1 VDADPPPYF
10 IAACPY
16 APIQEI
22 ALLHHAL
29 TMFSPVAATEDS
41 GEGPVFHGPS
51 VEEFFPEPI
60 LFIGTPFEM
69 NRIMIIRVVVALL
82 VILVFWLGTRR
93 MRLVPTRFQAGV
105 EYLLAVP
112 RNISVDLLGE
122 KDGPRFLPLLTT
134 IFFLVLSANFTG
146 IIPPA
151 NIASTSL
158 IGLPLVL
165 AVVSYVT
172 FIYAGLKKHPGTF
185 LKNALFPPGVPWP
198 LYIIVTPIEFVS
210 TFVLRPITLTL
221 RLLMNMLVGHLLLVL
236 FFLATNFFI
245 VELSG
250 GWTALGVG
258 ILAFA
263 FAWSGFEILVA
274 VLQAYVFTLLT
285 AVYLQL
291 ALADE
296 H

>member
-1 VDADPPPYF
+1 MPLVTADVEPF
-10 IAACPY
+10 
-16 APIQEI
+16 
-22 ALLHHAL
+22 
-29 TMFSPVAATEDS
+29 V
-41 GEGPVFHGPS
+41 GPS
-51 VEEFFPEPI
+51 VEEFFPEPV

-69 NRIMIIRVVVALL
+69 NRIMIIRVLVALI

-93 MRLVPTRFQAGV
+93 MKVVPTRFQAAI

-112 RNISVDLLGE
+112 RNISIDLLGE

-134 IFFLVLSANFTG
+134 IFFVVISANFTG

-158 IGLPLVL
+158 IGLPIVL

-172 FIYAGLKKHPGTF
+172 FIYAGIKKHPGAF
-185 LKNALFPPGVPWP
+185 FKNALFPSGVPWY
-198 LYIIVTPIEFVS
+198 LYFIVTPIEFVS
-210 TFVLRPITLTL
+210 TFILRPITLTL

-236 FFLATNFFI
+236 FFLATNYF
-245 VELSG
+245 VVTLGG
-250 GWTALGVG
+250 GWSALGVG
-258 ILAFA
+258 ILGFA
-263 FAWSGFEILVA
+263 FAWTGFEILVA

>member
-1 VDADPPPYF
+1 MH
-10 IAACPY
+10 
-16 APIQEI
+16 APNQET

-29 TMFSPVAATEDS
+29 TLLPLATDDES
-41 GEGPVFHGPS
+41 GEGGFVGPS
-51 VEEFFPEPI
+51 IEEFFPEGV
-60 LFIGTPFEM
+60 LFVGTPFEM
-69 NRIMIIRVVVALL
+69 NRILIVRVVVALL
-82 VILVFWLGTRR
+82 VVLVFWLGTRR
-93 MRLVPTRFQAGV
+93 MKVVPGRFQAAI

-112 RNISVDLLGE
+112 RNISTDLLGT

-134 IFFLVLSANFTG
+134 IFFLVISANITG
-146 IIPPA
+146 VIPPA
-151 NIASTSL
+151 SIASTSL
-158 IGLPLVL
+158 IGLPMIL
-165 AVVSYVT
+165 AIVSYVT
-172 FIYAGLKKHPGTF
+172 FIYAGVKKHPGKF
-185 LKNALFPPGVPWP
+185 FRNSLFPPGVPWP
-198 LYIIVTPIEFVS
+198 LYLIVTPIEFVS

-221 RLLMNMLVGHLLLVL
+221 RLLMNMIVGHLLLVL

-245 VELSG
+245 VDLSG
-250 GWTALGVG
+250 GWTAVG
-258 ILAFA
+258 IGTLAFS

>member
-1 VDADPPPYF
+1 MLPLLAAADD
-10 IAACPY
+10 
-16 APIQEI
+16 
-22 ALLHHAL
+22 
-29 TMFSPVAATEDS
+29 T
-41 GEGPVFHGPS
+41 GEGPTFVGPS
-51 VEEFFPEPI
+51 VEEFFPEAV

-69 NRIMIIRVVVALL
+69 NRIMIIRVLVALI

-93 MRLVPTRFQAGV
+93 MKIVPTRFQAAI

-112 RNISVDLLGE
+112 RNIATDLLGE
-122 KDGPRFLPLLTT
+122 KDGARFLPLLTT
-134 IFFLVLSANFTG
+134 IFFVVISANFTG

-158 IGLPLVL
+158 IGLPIIL

-172 FIYAGLKKHPGTF
+172 FIYAGIKKHPGKF
-185 LKNALFPPGVPWP
+185 FQNALFPPGVPKA
-198 LYIIVTPIEFVS
+198 LYVIVTPIEFVS
-210 TFVLRPITLTL
+210 TFILRPVTLTL

-245 VELSG
+245 VEVGG
-250 GWTALGVG
+250 GWTAAGIG
-258 ILAFA
+258 ILGFA

-274 VLQAYVFTLLT
+274 ILQAYVFTLLT